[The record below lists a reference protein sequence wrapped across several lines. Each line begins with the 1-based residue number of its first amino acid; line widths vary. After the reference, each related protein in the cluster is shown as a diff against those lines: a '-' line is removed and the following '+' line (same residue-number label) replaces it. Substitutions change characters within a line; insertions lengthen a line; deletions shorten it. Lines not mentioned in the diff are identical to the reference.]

1 MKFARGKVFVNDRVI
16 AKGRAGG
23 AGLAGLRGRLRSKVP
38 DLRKKPGG
46 HRLAGWNWLAP
57 AVVVLL
63 AVTAWPIGRAIW
75 LSLFSYSLTS
85 PDDRDFVGLD
95 NYTEILANRT
105 WWLAVA
111 TTLVIVLMVVTLQLV
126 LGFIFA
132 LALRRMTLLWP
143 VTRVVVLLPFALLAV
158 VSAVMWRD
166 AATTGFIAD
175 WFRLDDV
182 GQLDTLAAVSLGEV
196 WRGTGIVTV
205 ILLAG
210 LTQVSSRLNL
220 AAIADGATSWQRLR
234 RVVLPVMG
242 PAFAV
247 AIAYR
252 SLDAFRTIE
261 GPLVV
266 GDSEADVRT
275 APLLMWDTTFSS
287 FELGL
292 GAAMSIVLLAIA
304 GNLGVFLAQLFRVRR
319 VI

>member
-1 MKFARGKVFVNDRVI
+1 MRGANATVR
-16 AKGRAGG
+16 AKGRAGR
-23 AGLAGLRGRLRSKVP
+23 AGWAGLRGRLRSKVP

-46 HRLAGWNWLAP
+46 HKLAGWNWLAP
-57 AVVVLL
+57 AVLVLL
-63 AVTAWPIGRAIW
+63 VVTGWPIGRAVW
-75 LSLFSYSLTS
+75 LSLSSYSLTS
-85 PDDRDFVGLD
+85 PDERDFIGFD
-95 NYTEILANRT
+95 NYADILTNRT

-111 TTLVIVLMVVTLQLV
+111 TSLVIVLVVVALQLA
-126 LGFIFA
+126 LGFAFA
-132 LALRRMTLLWP
+132 LALSRMTVIWP
-143 VTRVVVLLPFALLAV
+143 VTRIVVLLPFTLLAV

-166 AATTGFIAD
+166 AATTGFLAD

-182 GQLDTLAAVSLGEV
+182 GQLDALAAVSLGEV

-247 AIAYR
+247 AVAYR
-252 SLDAFRTIE
+252 SLDAFRALE
-261 GPLVV
+261 GPVLV
-266 GDSEADVRT
+266 GDSGANIRT
-275 APLLMWDTTFSS
+275 APLLVWDTTFSS

-292 GAAMSIVLLAIA
+292 GAAMSIVLLVVA
-304 GNLGVFLAQLFRVRR
+304 GLLGVFLVQLFRVRR